1 MRKQAEAIMLEEQEK
16 VREKQMKA
24 SRLLIDVET
33 SNKMSMAMK
42 DKKKLEEREMDDQ
55 IDRYNQQKS
64 QQEYDRQM
72 REKALKD
79 EKERELQKMRDAQEK
94 TSDRQEQ
101 IDAAR
106 AKRAFE
112 DGERKARLI
121 EQLDREKKDRLLK
134 DLDIARQRQFA
145 DKESTLAST
154 AANERDEFLN
164 IIQT

>member
-64 QQEYDRQM
+64 Q
-72 REKALKD
+72 
-79 EKERELQKMRDAQEK
+79 
-94 TSDRQEQ
+94 
-101 IDAAR
+101 
-106 AKRAFE
+106 
-112 DGERKARLI
+112 
-121 EQLDREKKDRLLK
+121 
-134 DLDIARQRQFA
+134 
-145 DKESTLAST
+145 
-154 AANERDEFLN
+154 
-164 IIQT
+164 